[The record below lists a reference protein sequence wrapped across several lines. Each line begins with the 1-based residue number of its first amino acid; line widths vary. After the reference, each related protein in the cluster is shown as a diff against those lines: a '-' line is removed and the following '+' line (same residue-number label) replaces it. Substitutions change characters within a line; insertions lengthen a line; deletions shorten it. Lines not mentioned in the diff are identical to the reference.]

1 MCSNGTQDGRS
12 TIQYITEIAEYNG
25 WSADMDMTNP
35 FSKQID
41 ECYNPLVLAERVKTF
56 IILFVNVCLY
66 VLIMFVS

>member
-12 TIQYITEIAEYNG
+12 AIQYITEIAEYNG

-56 IILFVNVCLY
+56 L
-66 VLIMFVS
+66 